1 MVKSTLCGRIAPG
14 QIVGIDVDG
23 RLTDQWNLAI
33 AFVVK
38 STNPCM
44 VGGDSWAQHLGA
56 RPAAQNRIAPT
67 VKQVL
72 VKPGLPANEAS
83 GTDAVPPVYD
93 SITTAPGDTDDEW
106 SAKQAAHE
114 AALSAF
120 EVALEA
126 ARQKV
131 DRIAFAGQV
140 PVNVLGATPGQY
152 IVPVQQGEGIGA
164 IAVNADNLTLTQ
176 YMRAIGKVIAVE
188 DDGRA
193 RIVVKVA

>member
-1 MVKSTLCGRIAPG
+1 
-14 QIVGIDVDG
+14 
-23 RLTDQWNLAI
+23 
-33 AFVVK
+33 
-38 STNPCM
+38 M

-56 RPAAQNRIAPT
+56 RPAATVRIAPT
-67 VKQVL
+67 IEQVL
-72 VKPGLPANEAS
+72 VTPGIPANEAS

-93 SITTAPGDTDDEW
+93 SITTTPGDTDDEW
-106 SAKQAAHE
+106 AAKQAAHE